1 MTQHPFFFFLAAAAS
16 AAVDPPLPDAAAGA
30 AAPFVLAG
38 IFGAYTYDV
47 NRDAH

>member
-16 AAVDPPLPDAAAGA
+16 AVEALLPAAAGA

-47 NRDAH
+47 NRGAH

>member
-16 AAVDPPLPDAAAGA
+16 AAVDPLLPDAAGA

-47 NRDAH
+47 NRGAH